1 MKCFVLDT
9 HVVAWYLTKPAK
21 LGKGARRLLRAAD
34 AGNVRMVIPAIV
46 LIELA
51 MIKDLKRTVTG
62 PVEIEALCEQS
73 RGFEILPMDLA
84 QAKEFVL
91 LTSLRDPFDRMVVA
105 AARCLGVPLLT
116 ADGNI
121 TASRLVP
128 LVWE

>member
-21 LGKGARRLLRAAD
+21 LGKSAKRMLRAAD
-34 AGNVRMVIPAIV
+34 EGKVRMAIPAIV

-62 PVEIEALCEQS
+62 PVEVEALCEQS
-73 RGFEILPMDLA
+73 SGFEILPMDLA

-91 LTSLRDPFDRMVVA
+91 LGSLRDPFDRLVVA
-105 AARCLGVPLLT
+105 AARCLGVPLFT
-116 ADGNI
+116 ADSNI
-121 TASRLVP
+121 TASRLVSV
-128 LVWE
+128 VWD